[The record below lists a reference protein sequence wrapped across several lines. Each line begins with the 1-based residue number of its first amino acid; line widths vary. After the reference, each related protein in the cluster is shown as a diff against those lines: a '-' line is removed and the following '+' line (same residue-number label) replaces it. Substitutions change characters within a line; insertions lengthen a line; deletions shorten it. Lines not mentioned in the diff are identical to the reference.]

1 MQIGS
6 KRSNSGDE
14 YVFIDGKAMTASEAA
29 RFQLTDADT
38 APVPGQEEAASVPGA
53 AQAAKAAGKG
63 KVKGKGKRKW
73 NAKKAF
79 DELDSGDAFE
89 LTDEAKQGLASFSS
103 IMEEDKRHTRRTYA
117 IMAVILVLITAFNL
131 CISSDVEG
139 VVYSPLTVIQV
150 MGMRIKIT
158 FGMITGADW
167 YDPATTLA
175 QVNQEMPA
183 YSDLN
188 LRFDITFVTIV
199 CGLLL
204 ALSGMM
210 YQNVFKNPIAAPSML
225 GVSAGVRIG
234 TIILVVIYGTAAAT
248 MNGTRYVFC
257 YIGGTVIILS
267 VIGFSKLIAG
277 KHRHINVVDMLI
289 VGSVLSQVLST
300 VSMYFLTE
308 VMDDEL
314 YEVFYEITS
323 GARADASLYVYAML
337 AFVFLISVVPVF
349 LMRFRMNATA
359 FSDGEVRVLGV
370 DPERLRVFVLIMGT
384 VMILAAQ
391 IHAGVISMIALVVP
405 FLVRYVVGSEFG
417 KQMVGNML
425 LGPAS
430 LLLCRAICGLIP
442 FVGAGLSLDMVV
454 GFVAL
459 PFYIWMMALGRKG
472 WE

>member
-1 MQIGS
+1 MLIGS
-6 KRSNSGDE
+6 KRNNNGDE
-14 YVFIDGKAMTASEAA
+14 YVFIDGKAMKAEEAV
-29 RFQLTDADT
+29 RFQLTEEDT
-38 APVPGQEEAASVPGA
+38 AMVPGQQEAASVPGA
-53 AQAAKAAGKG
+53 EQAGASKG
-63 KVKGKGKRKW
+63 RKRKW
-73 NAKKAF
+73 NGKKALE
-79 DELDSGDAFE
+79 ELEEGDAFE
-89 LTDEAKQGLASFSS
+89 LTESAKNGGVAFSRMMADE
-103 IMEEDKRHTRRTYA
+103 KRSMRHTYA
-117 IMAVILVLITAFNL
+117 IMAAIFIVIAVFNL
-131 CISSDVEG
+131 CVSANETG
-139 VVYSPLTVIQV
+139 KLYSPLWVVQV
-150 MGMRIKIT
+150 LVERVKVT

-167 YDPATTLA
+167 CDSATILA
-175 QVNQEMPA
+175 QVNQEFPGYA
-183 YSDLN
+183 DIC
-188 LRFDITFVTIV
+188 LRFDTTIV
-199 CGLLL
+199 TAFCGLLL

-234 TIILVVIYGTAAAT
+234 TIILVLAYGTAATAMT
-248 MNGTRYVFC
+248 GMRYVYC
-257 YIGGTVIILS
+257 YIGGTIIILC

-277 KHRHINVVDMLI
+277 RGRHINVIDMLI

-314 YEVFYEITS
+314 YEVFYTLTS
-323 GARADASLYVYAML
+323 GARADGSLSAIVVL
-337 AFVFLISVVPVF
+337 LVITLVSVLPVF

-384 VMILAAQ
+384 IMILAAQ

-405 FLVRYVVGSEFG
+405 FLVRYAVGSEFG

-430 LLLCRAICGLIP
+430 LLLCRGICGMIS

-459 PFYIWMMALGRKG
+459 PLYIWMMALGRKG